1 MLHCGTFP
9 VREALSLVSQLDIF
23 MSISCFD
30 TPERYGRVSRV
41 LHGAM
46 ALLLTVQL
54 LGALL
59 HVFARGASLERLLWS
74 NHGSLGFLV
83 LVLAVLRGTWGLVNI
98 GRRPLHTGFLGRL
111 AGVSHLLMH
120 ALMILVPFLAVLR
133 AYGRGRGFSPFGVPL
148 FDASGQEIPALI
160 TPASTF
166 HGLLAWVL
174 LALIVGH
181 VGAAVYHRVVLKDGV
196 FSRMW
201 GRAH

>member
-1 MLHCGTFP
+1 
-9 VREALSLVSQLDIF
+9 
-23 MSISCFD
+23 MSASCFD

-59 HVFARGASLERLLWS
+59 HAFARGVSLERLLWS
-74 NHGSLGFLV
+74 NHGSLGFLL
-83 LVLAVLRGTWGLVNI
+83 LVLAVLRGAWGLVNL
-98 GRRPLHTGFLGRL
+98 GRRPQQLGFLGRL

-120 ALMILVPFLAVLR
+120 ALMILVPLLAVLR
-133 AYGRGRGFSPFGVPL
+133 AYGRGRGFSPFGIPL
-148 FDASGQEIPALI
+148 FDASGQEIQALI

-166 HGLLAWVL
+166 HSLLAWVL

-201 GRAH
+201 GRVH